1 MGYNSYWLEEFRDD
15 YPEHPTK
22 REMAEEQQ
30 KSHRAVLD
38 DMYMN
43 LHSLERFVNRQR
55 FNGSWDKRSEDAIH
69 ELEWLIQCFT
79 RFSEKHPWTALLYYE
94 DYLRVFKGYARTEY
108 EREQLVHI
116 IPKYR
121 NYMAWHIEFP

>member
-1 MGYNSYWLEEFRDD
+1 MGYWLDEFRGD

-43 LHSLERFVNRQR
+43 LHSLERFVNRAR
-55 FNGSWDKRSEDAIH
+55 FNGGWDKRSEDAIH

-79 RFSEKHPWTALLYYE
+79 RFSEKHPWTALLYYK
-94 DYLRVFKGYARTEY
+94 DYLRGFKGLSHEHDD
-108 EREQLVHI
+108 LVQTQI
-116 IPKYR
+116 RYR
-121 NYMAWHIEFP
+121 NYVVWHIEFP